1 MSSKSEFAKDFL
13 LDRSVVF
20 LNHGSFGATP
30 RLVFEAYQNWQRQM
44 EAQPV
49 EFLARKAP
57 ALLYQA
63 RSQLATYLN
72 VDPNDL
78 VFVTNATTGLNIAA
92 RSLSLHAGDVILT
105 TNHEYGAMDRTW
117 RFLAREKRFEYRSIN
132 IPLPVPD
139 TQSII
144 ESFQSAI
151 TPNVKAIFLSHITS
165 PTAVIFP
172 VKEICALARMKGV
185 LSIIDGAHA
194 PGQIPLDIMDIGA
207 DIYCGNL
214 HKWLCAP
221 KGSAFLWVRK
231 EIQPLIQPLVV
242 SWGWE
247 CENPGPSPFVDYLEW
262 AGTRDISAFLA
273 VSNAIAYQNLN
284 GWNSAQEQCYDL
296 ARKAELA
303 LCNSLDVKSIYASTD
318 QFAQMFSISLPRGL
332 DPIKVKERL
341 YSVNR
346 IEVPVH
352 SWEDHIILRVSI
364 QVYNRMADVEKLK
377 TALHAIYQGVEHA

>member
-1 MSSKSEFAKDFL
+1 MPRISDLENDFL
-13 LDRSVVF
+13 LDSTVVY

-30 RLVFEAYQNWQRQM
+30 KPVFEAYQSWQRQL

-72 VDPNDL
+72 SQADDL

-92 RSLSLHAGDVILT
+92 HSLALQSGDIILT

-117 RFLAREKRFEYRSIN
+117 RFLAQKQGFEYRSIH

-139 TQSII
+139 TQTILDA
-144 ESFQSAI
+144 FRNAI
-151 TPNVKAIFLSHITS
+151 TPNVKAIYLSHITS

-172 VKEICALARMKGV
+172 VNEVCALARSLDV
-185 LSIIDGAHA
+185 LSIVDGAHA
-194 PGQIPLDIMDIGA
+194 PGQIPLNLKEIGA

-247 CENPGPSPFVDYLEW
+247 CENPGPSPFIDYLEW
-262 AGTRDISAFLA
+262 SGTRDISAFLA
-273 VSNAIAYQNLN
+273 VGDAIDYQKRN
-284 GWNSAQEQCYDL
+284 GWKSVQNHCHDL
-296 ARKAELA
+296 AKMAELD
-303 LCNSLDVKSIYASTD
+303 LCQTLAVKSIYRVSD
-318 QFAQMFSISLPRGL
+318 QFAQMFSISLPRRV
-332 DPIKVKERL
+332 DPIKLKERL
-341 YSVNR
+341 YSEYR

-352 SWEDHIILRVSI
+352 SWEEHLILRVSI
-364 QVYNRMADVEKLK
+364 QAYNRILDIEKLK
-377 TALHAIYQGVEHA
+377 DALRAICQGVEHA